1 VRRSSSEVTRQRADA
16 YSALVTAALTVRILA
31 SAMVPSSSCVVS
43 VLDGQFSREILHDTV
58 MLNGISSVGMHV
70 FFYAGFDSVT
80 HRLLCCVVSFF
91 MLVLIPYLLGCS
103 SGT

>member
-70 FFYAGFDSVT
+70 FFYAGFDSVSP
-80 HRLLCCVVSFF
+80 RLLCWYVMLLVQVNISFSFF
-91 MLVLIPYLLGCS
+91 FF
-103 SGT
+103 